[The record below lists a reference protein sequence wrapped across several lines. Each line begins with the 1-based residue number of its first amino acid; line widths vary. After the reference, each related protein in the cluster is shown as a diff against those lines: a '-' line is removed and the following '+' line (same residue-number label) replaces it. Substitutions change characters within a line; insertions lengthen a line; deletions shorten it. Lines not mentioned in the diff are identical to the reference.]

1 MARIFEY
8 GKLNRVASKQ
18 GNFLPGMFT
27 DAQGVYY
34 GKAAI
39 GVTTED
45 YKFGEIVEIKG
56 ETNKALQVA
65 RADANTANFGFV
77 IRDVVGQRVVE
88 AGMIEGVEA
97 NSNLPFTVLPAS
109 APQGWG
115 FVVAVGKEVQK
126 GAAIGMGKGTGS
138 GAAKRNLGVAYEKG
152 EDTNVA
158 AITGWVFASDSF
170 KPTSGDGLCAFVKK
184 V

>member
-8 GKLNRVASKQ
+8 GKLNRVASKP

-39 GVTTED
+39 GVATED
-45 YKFGEIVEIKG
+45 YKFGEIVAITG

-88 AGMIEGVEA
+88 AGMIEGVKA
-97 NSNLPFTVLPAS
+97 HSNLPFTVLPAN

-115 FVVAVGKEVQK
+115 FVVAVSKKVVK
-126 GAAIGMGKGTGS
+126 GSAVYFDKSKVGT
-138 GAAKRNLGVAYEKG
+138 AT
-152 EDTNVA
+152 DTATDNT
-158 AITGWVFASDSF
+158 AITGWVFASDGF
-170 KPTSGDGLCAFVKK
+170 KPTSGAGLCAFVKK

>member
-8 GKLNRVASKQ
+8 GKLNRVASKP

-39 GVTTED
+39 GVATED
-45 YKFGEIVEIKG
+45 YKFGEIVAITG
-56 ETNKALQVA
+56 ETNKGLKVA
-65 RADANTANFGFV
+65 RADANTTNFGFV
-77 IRDVVGQRVVE
+77 IRDVVGQRVIE
-88 AGMIEGVEA
+88 AGIIEGVA
-97 NSNLPFTVLPAS
+97 AKSDLPFTVLPAN

-115 FVVAVGKEVQK
+115 FVVAVSKAVEN
-126 GAAIGMGKGTGS
+126 GS
-138 GAAKRNLGVAYEKG
+138 DVYFDKTTVGVAT
-152 EDTNVA
+152 DTSQSNTA
-158 AITGWVFASDSF
+158 MTGWVFASDGF
-170 KPTSGDGLCAFVKK
+170 RPTSGAGLCAFVKK